1 LSFVMIL
8 TFLKN
13 TIHIFLIEP
22 PSFGFV
28 WYLLMIRSRSC
39 IMHYISD
46 SVSFSGCHIPR
57 HVMSTCTSWWC

>member
-28 WYLLMIRSRSC
+28 
-39 IMHYISD
+39 
-46 SVSFSGCHIPR
+46 
-57 HVMSTCTSWWC
+57 